1 MLMLKRKA
9 CGEVFPGIYVPEG
22 STADFTL
29 FSLLVCSPLAH
40 LLLWLCDFYM
50 FDLVWIKQDTFFLAA
65 FHRVAPPT
73 PPDAIA
79 VYLDLEDQ

>member
-1 MLMLKRKA
+1 MFPK
-9 CGEVFPGIYVPEG
+9 EVRLILLY
-22 STADFTL
+22 
-29 FSLLVCSPLAH
+29 SLCWFVLPL
-40 LLLWLCDFYM
+40 LTFLLWLCDFYM